1 MKKIVPI
8 AILLFIT
15 AAAFSQTTVFQHR
28 GIVLDGAGPV
38 NGNYDLILV
47 LHEDQFAQTQVGNAD
62 AIPDVAI
69 VNGVFTA
76 LVNFSTMPF
85 TTRDKLYL
93 EVRYSPVG
101 SGAPYVSAT
110 NREPLLPSAFALRAH
125 HATTAAFAQNADA
138 VQGIYPVNIVQ
149 NNQSGSPQPG
159 VSINV
164 EGSVTGS
171 SVNTTNGYDLGG
183 QRILSSVGGNLYAGH
198 NSGTNSAQYFLG
210 NSFFGTN
217 TGNRNGNGSS
227 NSFFGYNSG
236 ANNLGNQNSFFGY
249 HSGTHN
255 VRGIG
260 NAFVGT
266 AAGNT
271 NENGSRNV
279 FVGADTAANTT
290 SGDGNTFVGFS
301 AGKTNYKDSF
311 NTLVG
316 HRSDTAKG
324 VTNATAIGNLSRV
337 DASNAV
343 VLGSV
348 AGANGADRTARVGIG
363 TTSPQNALQV
373 IDPDN
378 TGLRVQTNKAG
389 GRVASFGGN
398 GVFQV
403 DAPGVA
409 GGRMTVQENG
419 NVGLGTN
426 TPATRLHVNGGV
438 RVDNGGVRVDNGDIL
453 GLGGNGLVL
462 KNRYGQCFRIEVNQS
477 GQLVVTGMFCP

>member
-1 MKKIVPI
+1 MKRIGPI

-15 AAAFSQTTVFQHR
+15 ATAFAQTTVFQHR
-28 GIVLDGAGPV
+28 GIVLDGVGPV

-47 LHEDQFAQTQVGNAD
+47 LHENQTGQTQVGNHA

-93 EVRYSPVG
+93 EVRYSPAG
-101 SGAPYVSAT
+101 SGSPYVSAI

-125 HATTAAFAQNADA
+125 HATTAAFAQNADS
-138 VQGIYPVNIVQ
+138 VQGIYGVNIVQ
-149 NNQSGSPQPG
+149 NNQTGTPQAG

-164 EGSVTGS
+164 EGSVTGG
-171 SVNTTNGYDLGG
+171 SVNTVNGYDFGG

-198 NSGTNSAQYFLG
+198 SSGTNSAQYFLG

-217 TGNRNGNGSS
+217 TGTRNGNGSS
-227 NSFFGYNSG
+227 NSFFGYNAG

-249 HSGTHN
+249 HSGTYN
-255 VRGIG
+255 VGGVG
-260 NAFVGT
+260 NAYFGN
-266 AAGNT
+266 AAGNL

-279 FVGADTAANTT
+279 FIGSDTAANTT
-290 SGDGNTFVGFS
+290 SGDGNTFVGSS

-316 HRSDTAKG
+316 HRSDAAKG
-324 VTNATAIGNLSRV
+324 RTNATAIGNLSRV

-348 AGANGADRTARVGIG
+348 SGVNGAERSAKVGIG
-363 TTSPQNALQV
+363 TTNPQNALQV

-389 GRVASFGGN
+389 GTVASFGDN
-398 GVFQV
+398 GAFQV
-403 DAPGVA
+403 DAPGAV
-409 GGRMTVQENG
+409 GGRVTVQESG
-419 NVGLGTN
+419 NVGLGN
-426 TPATRLHVNGGV
+426 NQPKARLHVNGNV
-438 RVDNGGVRVDNGDIL
+438 RVDSGDIL
-453 GLGGNGLVL
+453 GLGGNGIVL

-477 GQLVVTGMFCP
+477 GQLIVSGMFCP